1 MSQFIL
7 ALKSAINSG
16 MQALSHQTPLPSAA
30 SAKPKACHTPF
41 SAQTVAVNKAEH
53 IQLKWDARYWQAR
66 FEHSAARIGELEK
79 ELEAAQALIRDLK
92 QRLYGKKSEKST
104 GQDKVDKPEQSAPKK
119 KRGQQQGA
127 KGHGRTPR
135 ENLPVVQELRD
146 LAESDKCCPH
156 CGEAFLPFPGHE
168 QADIVEIQVRPY
180 IRRITRPRYQK
191 GCQCPQ
197 TSAIITAP
205 PASCLVAKSPVGV
218 SVWSEVLLGK
228 FQHARPLNRICADFK
243 HHGLPLAQ
251 GTLTDGLQRIA
262 PLFMPLLEAF
272 YLRQMSETLFHSDET
287 GWKVFEHLEGKT
299 GYRWWLWATR
309 SANVVIFRVSPT
321 RGAETPKI
329 HFAAKRELEII
340 LVCDRYAAYKCL
352 AGSMETIILAFC
364 WAHVR
369 RDFLDAARSYPE
381 LKERMSAWVED
392 IGELYRIN
400 ELRLLFWD
408 DELPLAGQSK
418 SFLARH
424 NALRDKLSQM
434 EQRRTAHLA
443 EKKLHYAERKVLES
457 LNNHWQGL
465 THFVE
470 RPEIPMDNNA
480 AERVMRNPA
489 MGRKNYYGSGSIWS
503 AELAAMMF
511 SVFQTLQLWKLNPH
525 HWLHAFLNA
534 CAENGGKTPSDLTLF
549 LPWNMSEEQR
559 AILSQPLPPKV
570 FDST

>member
-1 MSQFIL
+1 
-7 ALKSAINSG
+7 
-16 MQALSHQTPLPSAA
+16 MQALSPPNPLPSAA
-30 SAKPKACHTPF
+30 STKPEASHTRF
-41 SAQTVAVNKAEH
+41 SAQTVEVNKAEY
-53 IQLKWDARYWQAR
+53 IQLKWEARCWQAR
-66 FEHSAARIGELEK
+66 FERSSVRIGELEK
-79 ELEAAQALIRDLK
+79 ELEAARAQIRDLK

-104 GQDKVDKPEQSAPKK
+104 GQDKVDKPEQSTPKR
-119 KRGQQQGA
+119 KRGQRQGA

-135 ENLPVVQELRD
+135 ANLPVVEELRD

-156 CGEAFLPFPGHE
+156 CGEAFPPFPGHE

-180 IRRITRPRYQK
+180 IRRIMRPRYRK
-191 GCQCPQ
+191 SCRCPQ
-197 TSAIITAP
+197 TPAIITAP
-205 PASCLVAKSPVGV
+205 PAPNLVAKSSVGV

-243 HHGLPLAQ
+243 QHGLPLAQ

-262 PLFMPLLEAF
+262 PLFEPLMEAF
-272 YLRQMSETLFHSDET
+272 YLQQMSESLFHNDET

-309 SANVVIFRVSPT
+309 SATVVIFRVSPT
-321 RGAETPKI
+321 RGAQTPKI
-329 HFAAKRELEII
+329 HFAMKGAWEIV
-340 LVCDRYAAYKCL
+340 LVCDRYIAYKCL
-352 AGSMETIILAFC
+352 AESLEFIILAFC

-369 RDFLDAARSYPE
+369 RDFLDTARGYPE
-381 LKERMSAWVED
+381 LETRMSPWVED
-392 IGELYRIN
+392 IRALYHHN
-400 ELRLLFWD
+400 EQRLRVWNAD
-408 DELPLAGQSK
+408 LPLAKQSEAFFAHHGALSNK
-418 SFLARH
+418 LA
-424 NALRDKLSQM
+424 QM
-434 EQRRTAHLA
+434 EQRRAEHLA
-443 EKKLHYAERKVLES
+443 DEHLHYAERKVLDS
-457 LNNHWQGL
+457 LKNHWRGL
-465 THFVE
+465 THFVG

-534 CAENGGKTPSDLTLF
+534 CAENGGKTPSDLTPF

-559 AILSQPLPPKV
+559 TLLSQPLPLKA